1 MVPNKERKLNVEK
14 RDCIIIGAGPC
25 GLSTAIELKKRGLN
39 PLVIDKGCIVNS
51 VYGYPTFMNFFSTPE
66 LLELGGLPFITQGE
80 KPTRLEALKYYR
92 AVCGHFELD
101 LHQYET
107 VTHIKRQAEAFVVN
121 TVKQDQQTAQYIS
134 DKIVVATG
142 YFDNPNLLGVP
153 GENLQKV
160 NHYFKDAHP
169 YFGQKV
175 VVVGGKNSAV
185 DAAMELE
192 KAGAEVTMV
201 YRQAAFTKS
210 VKAWVKPVIES
221 AIEKGRI
228 GMYWDT
234 NVVEITP
241 DTVILD
247 QQGKR
252 IELTNDAVFALTGYY
267 PDCSLL
273 EEIGVRIN
281 TKTGIPEHNPDT
293 METNV
298 PGVYIA
304 GVLAAGYDANKI
316 FIENGR
322 FHGHDIAKD
331 LARMQASVIR

>member
-1 MVPNKERKLNVEK
+1 MEK
-14 RDCIIIGAGPC
+14 RDCIIVGAGPC
-25 GLSTAIELKKRGLN
+25 GLSAAIEIKKRGIN

-51 VYGYPTFMNFFSTPE
+51 VYAFPTFMNFFSTPE

-92 AVCGHFELD
+92 AVCQHFALD

-107 VTHIKRQAEAFVVN
+107 VTHIERLTDSFVVH
-121 TVKQDQQTAQYIS
+121 TEKQEQQKKQYEAAKLVI
-134 DKIVVATG
+134 ATG
-142 YFDNPNLLGVP
+142 YYDNPNMLGIP

-160 NHYFKDAHP
+160 HHYFKEAHP

-175 VVVGGKNSAV
+175 VIIGGKNSAV

-201 YRQAAFTKS
+201 YRRSAFTKS
-210 VKAWVKPVIES
+210 VKAWVKPVIEN

-228 GMYWDT
+228 NMYWNT
-234 NVVEITP
+234 TVTEITP
-241 DTVILD
+241 YSVILD
-247 QQGKR
+247 QQGER
-252 IELTNDAVFALTGYY
+252 IELENDVVFALTGYS
-267 PDCSLL
+267 PDDTMLKSVGVTIN
-273 EEIGVRIN
+273 EE
-281 TKTGIPEHNPDT
+281 TGIPQHNPDT

-298 PGVYIA
+298 PGLYIA
-304 GVLAAGYDANKI
+304 GVIAAGYDANSI

-322 FHGHDIAKD
+322 FHGHAIAKH
-331 LARMQASVIR
+331 LANENEAVS